1 MITTLGAKAIGMGAL
16 AAVAKIVKTLSTMK
30 SNQSLASFTG
40 VLRVEP
46 ITMIDDRLKNVEYM
60 PDVLQSLLNLFSVY
74 YLQAVS
80 CMTNVGD
87 ISVMRMLDSLNPVRD
102 GALATGT
109 LVDAINGRGT
119 RGVGMLSMEMFP
131 GIQSPTRTDM
141 HGSMGSAYGS
151 PDQEKNLKAAVEMNN
166 MAVGK
171 LLNVTIGSGE
181 QSAKIPVQVRLA
193 TLGVDTDVLVH
204 ILGGSGGDNSVNNRI
219 ARWKAGELSLISDIV
234 LCKDMVAEQRRLM
247 LKDKSGAMSEINRRR
262 AANTAAAWS
271 SGTPSIAAASGI
283 TVIHSD
289 TAKDLERHAFGRFTD
304 SKWRKQL
311 MDNSAGMIV
320 AVIDTDY
327 ETVTIYTSGIEL
339 PTKVGVRQIKQ
350 SNKSGGPDLTEMFK
364 MMSMGRPAIY

>member
-1 MITTLGAKAIGMGAL
+1 MITTLGAKAVGMGAL
-16 AAVAKIVKTLSTMK
+16 AAIAKIVKTTSTMK
-30 SNQSLASFTG
+30 SNQSLAEFTG

-60 PDVLQSLLNLFSVY
+60 PDILQSLLNLFSVY

-87 ISVMRMLDSLNPVRD
+87 INVMRMLDSLNPVRD
-102 GALATGT
+102 GAMATGS
-109 LVDAINGRGT
+109 LVDAINGRNT

-131 GIQSPTRTDM
+131 GVNPAHTDM
-141 HGSMGSAYGS
+141 RGSLGSGYGS
-151 PDQEKNLKAAVEMNN
+151 PDQEKNLKAATELNN

-171 LLNVTIGSGE
+171 LLNVSIGNGE
-181 QSAKIPVQVRLA
+181 QTTKVPVQVRLA
-193 TLGVDTDVLVH
+193 TLGVDTDVMVH

-219 ARWKAGELSLISDIV
+219 ARWKAGELKLISDIV
-234 LCKDMVAEQRRLM
+234 LCKDMIAEQRRLM

-271 SGTPSIAAASGI
+271 SGTPSVAAASGI
-283 TVIHSD
+283 SVIHSD
-289 TAKDLERHAFGRFTD
+289 TAKDLERHAFGRFSD
-304 SKWRKQL
+304 SKWRKEL
-311 MDNSAGMIV
+311 MANSAGMIV
-320 AVIDTDY
+320 AVVDTDY
-327 ETVTIYTSGIEL
+327 ETITIYTAGIEL